1 MSMNKKSFI
10 LERCGVSF
18 YPEGVNDLNRLYNII
33 GGNGSSLVGRFQ
45 SSPGFIRVWQPNE
58 GDWFWVVEFSVSN
71 GKASILFPWCQDW
84 AKMDGVSLDKSI
96 ALCTNGASEKQLL
109 DIFQNALDVFW
120 DIYFAHPFHDRTQKL
135 PERIFSR
142 TLKDGRRA
150 VPEWQ
155 VDVRANLNPVNG
167 GDMFISHLA
176 ARRWFEDQ
184 GYVII

>member
-10 LERCGVSF
+10 LEECGASF
-18 YPEGVNDLNRLYNII
+18 YPEGINDFNRLFNVIHR
-33 GGNGSSLVGRFQ
+33 NGLGLESIFH
-45 SSPGFIRVWQPNE
+45 SSPGFIRVWRPSE

-71 GKASILFPWCQDW
+71 GKVSILFPWCQDW
-84 AKMDGVSLDKSI
+84 AEIDGVRLDKSI
-96 ALCTNGASEKQLL
+96 ALCTNGASKKQLI
-109 DIFQNALDVFW
+109 DIFQKALNLFW
-120 DIYFAHPFHDRTQKL
+120 DIYFAHPFHDCTRKL
-135 PERIFSR
+135 PEKIFSR

-176 ARRWFEDQ
+176 ARRWFEGQ